1 MNEHYAPGA
10 REAAGPDDGDD
21 VRAHA
26 RRALQ
31 DSYDWRDDDHDQQR
45 RPAAAGATP
54 GSEVDAHAARAAARR
69 LRRSTSRTVGV

>member
-1 MNEHYAPGA
+1 MTEQHPFGA
-10 REAAGPDDGDD
+10 REATGPDDGDD

-31 DSYDWRDDDHDQQR
+31 DSYDWRDDDER
-45 RPAAAGATP
+45 RSGAPAAASGPAA
-54 GSEVDAHAARAAARR
+54 DAHAARAAARR